1 MPQGHGHGKHIEDLE
16 NVQRR
21 ATKTIPGF
29 KDLDYNV
36 RLRKL
41 SLPTLAYR
49 RTRGDMIQ
57 VFKMLHE
64 NPKVSYDKAIPIFLK
79 RTVDMHAV
87 GTRAQSDPK
96 NLYTPRFNT
105 PIRQNSFSQR
115 VIHIWNDLPPEVQN
129 AKTVIEFEKL
139 LDDYWDNQPLKY
151 DDFKADII
159 LQNKPSRF
167 LD

>member
-1 MPQGHGHGKHIEDLE
+1 
-16 NVQRR
+16 
-21 ATKTIPGF
+21 
-29 KDLDYNV
+29 
-36 RLRKL
+36 
-41 SLPTLAYR
+41 
-49 RTRGDMIQ
+49 MIQ
-57 VFKMLHE
+57 VYKMLHE
-64 NPKVSYDKAIPIFLK
+64 DPKVSYDKAIPMFLK
-79 RTVDMHAV
+79 RTIDMHSV

-96 NLYTPRFNT
+96 HLYTPRFNT

-151 DDFKADII
+151 DDFKADIV
-159 LQNKPSRF
+159 LQKQPSRF